1 MSYLLASVCHFPLAD
16 IAQPSASV
24 ENRML
29 AVTGAFQGIVDLQ
42 PHRTGLVPPNVY
54 WMPARYLLVTGTRC
68 PRPALLNEAAD
79 TAANVGLDMI
89 IVRDEISHPS
99 GLRTSFDIRLD
110 VEKRWRCGYYLWQ
123 AQDGRYWLLP
133 DEDRPGGLRISPLG
147 FVVITR
153 PPYVDQADLSAG
165 FERANAN
172 LDRFA
177 WGR

>member
-1 MSYLLASVCHFPLAD
+1 MSYALSSVCHFALPV
-16 IAQPSASV
+16 IPQTTASV
-24 ENRML
+24 EHRMMAL
-29 AVTGAFQGIVDLQ
+29 AEPLQSIVDLN

-89 IVRDEISHPS
+89 IVRDEIGHPS

-110 VEKRWRCGYYLWQ
+110 AEKRWRCGYYLWQ
-123 AQDGRYWLLP
+123 AEDGRYWLLP

-147 FVVITR
+147 FVVVTR

-165 FERANAN
+165 LKRANAN